1 MMSAGILQELRVAAS
16 AVLSGALITLVYDG
30 IRIFRRGIPHG
41 NFWIGAEDLI
51 FWIFTS
57 LWVFSVLYREN
68 DGSLRLYTILAMT
81 GGMFLYHQTV
91 SEPLVR
97 ILGGL
102 FHKLVK
108 LLLFPLKKAKIPMRF
123 FGKKLKKWST
133 GLIMKL
139 RWRKNDGNEDE
150 SEKEI

>member
-1 MMSAGILQELRVAAS
+1 MMSAGILQELRVAAV
-16 AVLSGALITLVYDG
+16 AVIDGALITLVYDG
-30 IRIFRRGIPHG
+30 IRIFRRGISHG

-81 GGMFLYHQTV
+81 AGMFLYHQTV

-102 FHKLVK
+102 FHKLVE
-108 LLLFPLKKAKIPMRF
+108 LLLFPLKKVKITIIF
-123 FGKKLKKWST
+123 FGKKLKKRST